1 MNYLLFTEDKLSRKD
16 IIHLLLLIMILSGI
30 FGFIYEEIFYYFDL
44 GYLVKR
50 GSTFGPWIPIY
61 FFGGLLITISTYRF
75 KDKPLL
81 VFLLTVIVTGILEF
95 GTGLVLDKVF
105 NLRLWDY
112 NTEILN
118 FGNIG
123 GFVCLRSVL
132 FFGLSS
138 LLLIY
143 VMIPFFYYS
152 ASKMNKKVFLI
163 ISFSLCF
170 IFLFDEVY
178 NLIIARVF
186 DLPRAS
192 DIYKKIGFKYMEF
205 K

>member
-112 NTEILN
+112 NNEILN
-118 FGNIG
+118 FGNIYG
-123 GFVCLRSVL
+123 YICLRSVL
-132 FFGLSS
+132 FFGLSGLFLIYIMIPILVRFIKKVNS
-138 LLLIY
+138 NIIGIISYLLI
-143 VMIPFFYYS
+143 VLFVLDVILF
-152 ASKMNKKVFLI
+152 KI
-163 ISFSLCF
+163 I
-170 IFLFDEVY
+170 
-178 NLIIARVF
+178 N
-186 DLPRAS
+186 
-192 DIYKKIGFKYMEF
+192 
-205 K
+205 